1 MILKEAEVSKS
12 TFYRYF
18 YDKNNVLDQ
27 HFQAIYNNALKSV
40 KVRSVADLLLA
51 IMRISKEKPEMTR
64 LFDMFGTNPYREFVY
79 RYMRGRGKQLI
90 EAAWGRSL
98 TVEEEFH
105 VDFFCGGGAKIIEE
119 WTLGKRFANMT
130 EEQAAEEIHKMTNP
144 LYLFILKKTE

>member
-18 YDKNNVLDQ
+18 YDKNDVLDQ

-64 LFDMFGTNPYREFVY
+64 LFDMFGMNPYREFVY
-79 RYMRGRGKQLI
+79 RYMRDRGKQLI
-90 EAAWGRSL
+90 EAAWGAVLPWKKYSML
-98 TVEEEFH
+98 IFS
-105 VDFFCGGGAKIIEE
+105 A
-119 WTLGKRFANMT
+119 
-130 EEQAAEEIHKMTNP
+130 AAEP
-144 LYLFILKKTE
+144 RS

>member
-18 YDKNNVLDQ
+18 YDKNDVLDQ

-79 RYMRGRGKQLI
+79 RLC
-90 EAAWGRSL
+90 A
-98 TVEEEFH
+98 
-105 VDFFCGGGAKIIEE
+105 
-119 WTLGKRFANMT
+119 T
-130 EEQAAEEIHKMTNP
+130 EGNS
-144 LYLFILKKTE
+144 